1 MQNMNLFKIL
11 VFMLGF
17 LLTFTLGFTE
27 IPLSETC
34 TPLYTAMLNIQKVCI
49 IPTQDI
55 HFSLRVHSCFRQ
67 QYLPM
72 FPTSSL
78 H

>member
-1 MQNMNLFKIL
+1 
-11 VFMLGF
+11 MLSF
-17 LLTFTLGFTE
+17 RLNFTVCFTE

-34 TPLYTAMLNIQKVCI
+34 TPLYTVILNSQKVCI

-55 HFSLRVHSCFRQ
+55 YFPLKIHSSFRQ

-72 FPTSSL
+72 FPTRFL

>member
-1 MQNMNLFKIL
+1 MQNMNFFKIL

-17 LLTFTLGFTE
+17 RLPFTVCFTE

-34 TPLYTAMLNIQKVCI
+34 TPLYTAMLNVQKVCI
-49 IPTQDI
+49 ISTQDI
-55 HFSLRVHSCFRQ
+55 YFSLKIRSCFRQ